1 MLTGT
6 SMSDGVLADRELRQ
20 AVRDGW
26 IVSPV
31 AIDDQQFQPA
41 SLDLRLGPDAYQL
54 RASFLPFRESVQGR
68 LGERGL
74 AESDLVIDQLSL
86 TGSGATLQ
94 RGSVY
99 LVPLLES
106 LDLPPDVRGR
116 SNPKS
121 TSCSACKVRII
132 NPDPINR
139 TSDSATCTT
148 TNRLAV
154 LKCSERISPPRW
166 SPFRIGSRSTAEAAN
181 AGASPNRIPLNRD
194 TAPVNIP
201 RTLRYLSWN
210 SW

>member
-1 MLTGT
+1 
-6 SMSDGVLADRELRQ
+6 MSDGVLSDRELRL

-26 IVSPV
+26 IVSPTP
-31 AIDDQQFQPA
+31 IEDQQFQPA

-54 RASFLPFRESVQGR
+54 RASFLPFRESVQSR

-121 TSCSACKVRII
+121 TTGRLDIFTRVITDATPRFDEIRAGYRGALYLEVSPQSFPVRVQ
-132 NPDPINR
+132 
-139 TSDSATCTT
+139 T
-148 TNRLAV
+148 
-154 LKCSERISPPRW
+154 
-166 SPFRIGSRSTAEAAN
+166 
-181 AGASPNRIPLNRD
+181 GASLNQ
-194 TAPVNIP
+194 
-201 RTLRYLSWN
+201 LRLLAGQTSM
-210 SW
+210 SDEALAGL